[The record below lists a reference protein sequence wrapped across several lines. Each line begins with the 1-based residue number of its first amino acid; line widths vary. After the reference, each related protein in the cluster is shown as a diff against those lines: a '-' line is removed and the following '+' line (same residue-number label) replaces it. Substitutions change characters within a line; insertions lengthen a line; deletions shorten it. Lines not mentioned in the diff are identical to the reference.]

1 MLKASLKDSADPAV
15 LDRHSSKLG
24 ASKSADEDGKERLK
38 ALRLTGYRPVQS
50 ERTWPMARSS
60 PLRGYLK
67 RVRFS
72 DADEIALE
80 MAHLNRTAFM
90 LSLVKQNQA
99 TRFLSSAV
107 AHRSQSSTVDCAE
120 P

>member
-1 MLKASLKDSADPAV
+1 MLKASLKDNADPAV

-24 ASKSADEDGKERLK
+24 ASKSADEHGKERLK
-38 ALRLTGYRPVQS
+38 ALRLTGYRSVRS
-50 ERTWPMARSS
+50 ERAWPMTRRS
-60 PLRGYLK
+60 PLRGYLEH
-67 RVRFS
+67 VSIS
-72 DADEIALE
+72 DPDEIALE
-80 MAHLNRTAFM
+80 MAHLNKTAFM

-99 TRFLSSAV
+99 TRFLSSAA